1 MAKKKELAWNVPVG
15 GRVYH
20 VQCVDN
26 GNKYDLYLDDEHLT
40 RVWKQDDI
48 RQDREQDVTIG
59 GKVCQFV
66 VYDGIPDL
74 AVDGI
79 LLNAEAE
86 FQKTEK
92 SRRRFALFTGIF
104 QTLIGILACFC
115 WAILTIGGGEVPGG
129 WFTLVL
135 VIGFTALGLWQI
147 LRERKRKE
155 C

>member
-1 MAKKKELAWNVPVG
+1 MAKKKDLAWKVPVD

-20 VQCVDN
+20 VRCVDN

-48 RQDREQDVTIG
+48 RQDREQPVTIG

-66 VYDGIPDL
+66 IYDGIPDL

-86 FQKTEK
+86 YLKTEK
-92 SRRRFALFTGIF
+92 SRRRFALFTGIL
-104 QTLIGILACFC
+104 QTLIGILACFS
-115 WAILTIGGGEVPGG
+115 WVILTIGGGEVPGG
-129 WFTLVL
+129 WFALIL
-135 VIGFTALGLWQI
+135 VIGFTAMGIWQI